1 MNNFFDAIGI
11 DLGILVVM
19 LMVLVLVLIV
29 LVLNVSLGLHR
40 QRRRYNMFMKG
51 ADGQSLERVF
61 SQKLKEVDRL
71 SRANEQSLEE
81 VRGLKDMLSKSLT
94 KYGIVKYDAFD
105 DVGGKLS
112 FAIALLESPTFCS
125 VQRKWMPCVR
135 QYILERIR
143 FDKRKKDCRRQMER
157 KKFHLLFWSRDNEA
171 KPIL

>member
-19 LMVLVLVLIV
+19 LMVLVLIV

-40 QRRRYNMFMKG
+40 QKRRYNMFMKV

-71 SRANEQSLEE
+71 SRVNEHSLEE

-112 FAIALLESPTFCS
+112 FAIALLDKNNTGLFGGLYLSKNRMNPT
-125 VQRKWMPCVR
+125 
-135 QYILERIR
+135 
-143 FDKRKKDCRRQMER
+143 
-157 KKFHLLFWSRDNEA
+157 
-171 KPIL
+171 

>member
-94 KYGIVKYDAFD
+94 KYGTALS
-105 DVGGKLS
+105 GKQMTP
-112 FAIALLESPTFCS
+112 AGATE
-125 VQRKWMPCVR
+125 
-135 QYILERIR
+135 ILEVLGKEESLVRIQAAIE
-143 FDKRKKDCRRQMER
+143 KLTKAAE
-157 KKFHLLFWSRDNEA
+157 
-171 KPIL
+171 

>member
-51 ADGQSLERVF
+51 ADGQSLE
-61 SQKLKEVDRL
+61 VDRL

-112 FAIALLESPTFCS
+112 FAIALLDMNNTGF
-125 VQRKWMPCVR
+125 
-135 QYILERIR
+135 ILNAI
-143 FDKRKKDCRRQMER
+143 
-157 KKFHLLFWSRDNEA
+157 HSRDNCFFYIKEIV
-171 KPIL
+171 KGESYILLSSEEMDALLQAVHFGENKVR

>member
-40 QRRRYNMFMKG
+40 QKRRYNMFMKG

-71 SRANEQSLEE
+71 SRANEHSLEE

-94 KYGIVKYDAFD
+94 
-105 DVGGKLS
+105 
-112 FAIALLESPTFCS
+112 
-125 VQRKWMPCVR
+125 
-135 QYILERIR
+135 
-143 FDKRKKDCRRQMER
+143 
-157 KKFHLLFWSRDNEA
+157 
-171 KPIL
+171 

>member
-40 QRRRYNMFMKG
+40 QKRRYNMFMKG

-71 SRANEQSLEE
+71 SRVNEHSLEE
-81 VRGLKDMLSKSLT
+81 VRGLKD
-94 KYGIVKYDAFD
+94 DAFD

-112 FAIALLESPTFCS
+112 FAIALLDKNNTGF
-125 VQRKWMPCVR
+125 
-135 QYILERIR
+135 ILNAI
-143 FDKRKKDCRRQMER
+143 
-157 KKFHLLFWSRDNEA
+157 HSRDNCFFYIKEIV
-171 KPIL
+171 KGESYILLSSEEMDALRQAVHFGENKVQ

>member
-71 SRANEQSLEE
+71 SRANEQSLGSQGTEGY
-81 VRGLKDMLSKSLT
+81 VIQVPDKIRD
-94 KYGIVKYDAFD
+94 
-105 DVGGKLS
+105 
-112 FAIALLESPTFCS
+112 
-125 VQRKWMPCVR
+125 RK
-135 QYILERIR
+135 IR
-143 FDKRKKDCRRQMER
+143 CFR
-157 KKFHLLFWSRDNEA
+157 
-171 KPIL
+171 

>member
-40 QRRRYNMFMKG
+40 QKRRYNMFMKG

-71 SRANEQSLEE
+71 SRVNPGIKRYAVKISDK
-81 VRGLKDMLSKSLT
+81 VRN
-94 KYGIVKYDAFD
+94 
-105 DVGGKLS
+105 
-112 FAIALLESPTFCS
+112 
-125 VQRKWMPCVR
+125 RK
-135 QYILERIR
+135 IR
-143 FDKRKKDCRRQMER
+143 CIR
-157 KKFHLLFWSRDNEA
+157 
-171 KPIL
+171 

>member
-105 DVGGKLS
+105 DVGANMWC
-112 FAIALLESPTFCS
+112 FIWRARFLL
-125 VQRKWMPCVR
+125 QRWNILR
-135 QYILERIR
+135 QCLCEICLDRSGGIIR
-143 FDKRKKDCRRQMER
+143 RN
-157 KKFHLLFWSRDNEA
+157 LLII
-171 KPIL
+171 KV

>member
-105 DVGGKLS
+105 DVG
-112 FAIALLESPTFCS
+112 
-125 VQRKWMPCVR
+125 
-135 QYILERIR
+135 
-143 FDKRKKDCRRQMER
+143 
-157 KKFHLLFWSRDNEA
+157 
-171 KPIL
+171 

>member
-71 SRANEQSLEE
+71 SRANKQSLEE

-112 FAIALLESPTFCS
+112 FAIALLDMNNTGF
-125 VQRKWMPCVR
+125 
-135 QYILERIR
+135 ILNAI
-143 FDKRKKDCRRQMER
+143 
-157 KKFHLLFWSRDNEA
+157 HSRDNCFFS
-171 KPIL
+171 ILKK

>member
-61 SQKLKEVDRL
+61 SQKLKEVDR
-71 SRANEQSLEE
+71 
-81 VRGLKDMLSKSLT
+81 GLKDMLSKSLT

-112 FAIALLESPTFCS
+112 FAIALLDMNNTGF
-125 VQRKWMPCVR
+125 
-135 QYILERIR
+135 ILNAI
-143 FDKRKKDCRRQMER
+143 
-157 KKFHLLFWSRDNEA
+157 HSRDNCFFYIKEIV
-171 KPIL
+171 KGESYILLSSEEMDALRQAVHFGENKVR

>member
-81 VRGLKDMLSKSLT
+81 VRGLKYMLSKSLT
-94 KYGIVKYDAFD
+94 KYGIVK
-105 DVGGKLS
+105 LS
-112 FAIALLESPTFCS
+112 FAIALLDMNNTGF
-125 VQRKWMPCVR
+125 
-135 QYILERIR
+135 ILNAI
-143 FDKRKKDCRRQMER
+143 
-157 KKFHLLFWSRDNEA
+157 HSRDNCFFYIKEIV
-171 KPIL
+171 KGESYILLSSEEMDALRQAVHFGENKVR

>member
-105 DVGGKLS
+105 TGFILN
-112 FAIALLESPTFCS
+112 AI
-125 VQRKWMPCVR
+125 
-135 QYILERIR
+135 
-143 FDKRKKDCRRQMER
+143 
-157 KKFHLLFWSRDNEA
+157 HSRDNCFFYIKEIV
-171 KPIL
+171 KGESYILLSSEEMDALRQAVHFGENKVR

>member
-40 QRRRYNMFMKG
+40 QKRRYNMFMKG

-71 SRANEQSLEE
+71 SRVNEHSLEE
-81 VRGLKDMLSKSLT
+81 VRGLKNMLSKSLT

-105 DVGGKLS
+105 DVGGKT
-112 FAIALLESPTFCS
+112 EFC
-125 VQRKWMPCVR
+125 
-135 QYILERIR
+135 
-143 FDKRKKDCRRQMER
+143 DC
-157 KKFHLLFWSRDNEA
+157 SSG
-171 KPIL
+171 